1 MYLYFGDVI
10 RCVWLNFALADNVRS
25 YDGILH
31 WRIMSVSIRIH
42 QKWQKWQKVGHC
54 GRVQLLLLHKFGI
67 VFYWILESSNK
78 ISDVKSV
85 EIRCTISLW
94 VNIVLCMY
102 VCVYVCYIVYIVQYS
117 TECSIQHVGAPCL
130 MFAVSRSCLPQCWSM
145 LGHRHNH
152 QSHIE

>member
-117 TECSIQHVGAPCL
+117 TEYSIMYKLYIIQNSV
-130 MFAVSRSCLPQCWSM
+130 Q
-145 LGHRHNH
+145 
-152 QSHIE
+152 